1 MIAILWT
8 ARNGPNPVPQ
18 DARTRSR
25 CSAEGA
31 DVMVGQSRGAAYR
44 SERFQIR
51 GLESAVRLER
61 RDEEGH
67 EGVLLDRY
75 SPEGERCPA
84 APEMRLSTSWLLR
97 RIRASVS
104 LPQSSI
110 FGLIRLVRN

>member
-1 MIAILWT
+1 
-8 ARNGPNPVPQ
+8 
-18 DARTRSR
+18 
-25 CSAEGA
+25 
-31 DVMVGQSRGAAYR
+31 MVGQSRGAAYR

-51 GLESAVRLER
+51 GLESAVRLQR

-104 LPQSSI
+104 LPQI
-110 FGLIRLVRN
+110 LDIRVDPLGSELSRDPFAPISYRPATAVELWRIGEDWEAAVD